1 MGNNIIAAI
10 PLENDRV
17 VVWFENG
24 ISKRYLLQE
33 IGIQNKRALRTLAIL
48 DGGEKLAWGG
58 DSSIAADDLYL
69 SGEEVNYVDREK
81 KRLLKGL
88 SKIRRDASFSQT
100 RLGEAAGIRQS
111 VISRIEGCEISPQIN
126 TLLKL
131 LAPLGKTLAIV
142 DLEDGNDE
150 ADEA

>member
-1 MGNNIIAAI
+1 MSNNIIVAN
-10 PLENDRV
+10 PLSNNCL

-24 ISKRYLLQE
+24 VSKRFEAHDLGIEDDGSLQQ
-33 IGIQNKRALRTLAIL
+33 IHVQD
-48 DGGEKLAWGG
+48 DG
-58 DSSIAADDLYL
+58 SSIVLSDGTELTADELL
-69 SGEEVNYVDREK
+69 NKGEDANYVEDEK
-81 KRLLKGL
+81 RRLLKNL
-88 SKIRRDASFSQT
+88 SEIRREASFSQT

-142 DLEDGNDE
+142 DLKDNG
-150 ADEA
+150 

>member
-1 MGNNIIAAI
+1 MENNIIAAI
-10 PLENDRV
+10 PLNDDSL

-24 ISKRYLLQE
+24 VSKRYRAHDL
-33 IGIQNKRALRTLAIL
+33 GIAGDETLHTIEIL
-48 DGGEKLAWGG
+48 DGGASISCGS
-58 DSSIAADDLYL
+58 DSRLDADTLFGM
-69 SGEEVNYVDREK
+69 GEEVNFVEQEK
-81 KRLLKGL
+81 RRLLQSL
-88 SKIRRDASFSQT
+88 SEIRRDASFSQT

-142 DLEDGNDE
+142 DLKDNV
-150 ADEA
+150 